1 MKRKRPVY
9 KGLDKVPVLY
19 TDTSEYSPELFVIT
33 EFPTQL
39 TSGKNILKLRGN
51 FDTLKQYSIVDV
63 EILDY
68 NQNPIYFEITPFIAT
83 DKSRIISIYI
93 YEDTPYGEVT
103 ITLLTEAEIVNNQV
117 VPAEW
122 KGKSNVKWKGKTI
135 CNPVV
140 DNISEILFDTLPSI
154 EITEQLGVHLDRV
167 YNTTQYLTYSTGT
180 VTYRLQNNQALLS
193 IENGSFTSDMT
204 NGTVT
209 ITTPVNP
216 TPTPLYA
223 STIKPYTT
231 KIKKVLNNKNA
242 VLESSYMLPSATSI
256 IPHQYNK
263 FDASAFTVEYEETP
277 VYSLTENSESFA
289 LIKINNLQ
297 PMTGDVSRIK
307 VHVNNAGTIGTWET
321 ISDIEL
327 LESEIFVTNT
337 ASLSPDKSIGLI
349 TGQSIINTY
358 YTASAYYG
366 NIRAVAPTITYDNID
381 LINSM
386 HIVSN
391 SDLTNDSSVAI
402 VQISSSFKGSFLE
415 DSSYKIIVD
424 AYSPTPNGLISVYI
438 SGSAYNYNTT
448 DYLNRVLPI
457 KIGRKIG
464 QISVAE
470 LGSRINDYKISF
482 ESDNSGDGVLIFV
495 IEQGE
500 WYISDIRTTSDNDL
514 GYTPNYTR
522 IRSYVP
528 TSHKSDVQLSFKVEY
543 YNKAGVKCKQTNYVN
558 NIPWQGGNRYIDGD
572 YSMLT
577 GSLYVA
583 DSLNSG
589 IAISGYSNSGFVRSL
604 GYNGFNAG
612 DPGFLLWSGSAMQSS
627 TTTYSGVGLELYA
640 NSNNYFRYRTSPSEL
655 IVKTENFFLGS
666 TSPNNFISGSN
677 GKLQISSSAFQLNID
692 GSVTASSFIA
702 RSGSF
707 ILFDTNNK
715 YADAFNIGRIVYF
728 DKNESSIA
736 DLSTTTSEATAQTAS
751 VFQTFIL
758 PGETALG
765 VSFTYKHV
773 NTDSNPNSI
782 QYHAYI
788 QSASLGP
795 ITGTSGYGGF
805 SAAERISPVGGL
817 NIGYSVPAGETRS
830 GAVTFNLILSTD
842 VILTKFWGK
851 YTQIYFTAH
860 SPSTTP
866 AGTLDVKNFV
876 FKSSRILASITSS
889 YSETFPPFE
898 TIPFDPF
905 TE

>member
-702 RSGSF
+702 RSGSL